1 MTKLTLTQDAYYDGT
16 ADDFLNLSTA
26 DGKESLKWIQGPW
39 YTASAKD
46 EDGNDYQVYWK
57 CRDDFDPETDYWDEG
72 DACDWD
78 NPIQVFGYDNDRELI
93 AAGIEFEI
101 A

>member
-1 MTKLTLTQDAYYDGT
+1 MIKLTLTQDAYYDGT

-46 EDGNDYQVYWK
+46 EDGNEYQVYWK
-57 CRDDFDPETDYWDEG
+57 CRDDFDPNTDEDEG
-72 DACDWD
+72 DAFVLYD
-78 NPIQVFGYDNDRELI
+78 PIQVFDYDNDRELI